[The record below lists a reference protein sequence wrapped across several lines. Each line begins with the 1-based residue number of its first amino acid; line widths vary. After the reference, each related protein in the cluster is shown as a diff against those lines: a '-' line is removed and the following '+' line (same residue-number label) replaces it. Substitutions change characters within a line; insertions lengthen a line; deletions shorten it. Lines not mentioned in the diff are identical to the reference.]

1 MKKKNKK
8 NIKRLILML
17 FAIAAIYISLKSNR
31 EYSKIE
37 ESLKDVT
44 SLVNRVVIYSVNAVS
59 NKKTSDQTES
69 YLIQKNVN
77 SALEKEIQE
86 LKEVLELNST
96 LTEYGKENATVIS
109 RNNSYWFNNIT
120 IDKGKKDGVKKGMAV
135 ITKSGLVGKISKVSQ
150 KSSEVKLLTSDDITY
165 KTSVTI
171 RINEK
176 DNYAILNGYE
186 EKANLLKVS
195 AVDKSTEVNKGDIVL
210 TSGLGEIPQGIY
222 VGTVEKSE
230 IDQYNLSKII
240 YIKPSQDY
248 NNIQYVTVLKEHK

>member
-44 SLVNRVVIYSVNAVS
+44 SLVNRAVIYSVNAVS

-195 AVDKSTEVNKGDIVL
+195 AIDKSTEVNKGDIVL

-230 IDQYNLSKII
+230 IDQYNLGKII